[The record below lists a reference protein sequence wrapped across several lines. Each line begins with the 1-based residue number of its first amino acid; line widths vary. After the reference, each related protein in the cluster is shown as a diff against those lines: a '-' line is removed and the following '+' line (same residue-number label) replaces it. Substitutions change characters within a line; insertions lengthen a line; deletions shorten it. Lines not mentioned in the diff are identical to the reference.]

1 MKFGTDGVR
10 GVANSELTA
19 EFALRLG
26 RAAARVLSTDGASS
40 VVLGGDTRVSTPML
54 EAALAAGF
62 AAEGVDV
69 RHLGV
74 VPTPAVAF
82 AAQRSG
88 AMGAMVSA
96 SHNPYRDNGI
106 KLFATG
112 GVKLTDDI
120 EAAIERE
127 LDAMQPPIGQPGR
140 IAALGDAAPGRDGP
154 GGDEIADYVDHVV
167 AIAEGRAA
175 STLRIVV
182 DAANGAAS
190 ALARTVFERVGA
202 DVVVIGDEPDGT
214 NINEAC
220 GATNPATVAKAVLA
234 HGADVGIALDGDADR
249 LIAVD
254 HTGRVVDGDHIIAI
268 AALDLMARGLLAND
282 TVVVTTMTNLG
293 FHHAMRAAG
302 VAVVT
307 TDVGDRYVL
316 EALADGGHVLGGEQS
331 GHVIFADHA
340 TTGDGML
347 TAVALLDIIG
357 RSGRS
362 LADLAAAAMTSL
374 PQVLVNVEVSERVPD
389 VAELLAADVAR
400 LESELAGSGRVL
412 LRPSGTEPL
421 VRVMVEAA
429 TAAVADRVA
438 DDLASVVRARFT

>member
-26 RAAARVLSTDGASS
+26 RAAARVLSTGDAPT
-40 VVLGGDTRVSTPML
+40 VVIGGDTRISTPML

-69 RHLGV
+69 RRLGV

-82 AAQRSG
+82 AAQRTG

-112 GVKLTDDI
+112 GIKLADDV

-127 LDAMQPPIGQPGR
+127 LDAMQSPVGQPGR
-140 IAALGDAAPGRDGP
+140 IAVSGDDV
-154 GGDEIADYVDHVV
+154 IAEYVDHVV
-167 AIAEGRAA
+167 SIAEGRTG
-175 STLRIVV
+175 SSLRVVV

-190 ALARTVFERVGA
+190 SLARIVFERLGV

-214 NINEAC
+214 NINDAC
-220 GATNPATVAKAVLA
+220 GATFPAAVAEAVVA
-234 HGADVGIALDGDADR
+234 RGADVGIALDGDADR

-268 AALDLMARGLLAND
+268 AAIDLAARGLLAND

-302 VAVVT
+302 IGVVT

-316 EALADGGHVLGGEQS
+316 EALAAGGHVLGGEQS

-347 TAVALLDIIG
+347 TAVALLDIIA

-362 LADLAAAAMTSL
+362 LAELAASAMTSL
-374 PQVLVNVEVSERVPD
+374 PQILVNVEVSERVPD
-389 VAELLAADVAR
+389 VAELLADDVAR
-400 LESELAGSGRVL
+400 LETALAGSGRVL

-429 TAAVADRVA
+429 TAREADRVA
-438 DDLASVVRARFT
+438 HDLATVVRARFA

>member
-26 RAAARVLSTDGASS
+26 RAAARVLSTGDAPT
-40 VVLGGDTRVSTPML
+40 VVIGGDTRISTPML

-69 RHLGV
+69 RRLGV

-82 AAQRSG
+82 AAQRTG

-112 GVKLTDDI
+112 GIKLADDV

-127 LDAMQPPIGQPGR
+127 LDAMQSPVGQPGR
-140 IAALGDAAPGRDGP
+140 IAETGDDV
-154 GGDEIADYVDHVV
+154 IAEYVDHVV
-167 AIAEGRAA
+167 SIAEGRTG
-175 STLRIVV
+175 SSLRVVV

-190 ALARTVFERVGA
+190 SLARIVFERLGV

-214 NINEAC
+214 NINDAC
-220 GATNPATVAKAVLA
+220 GATFPAAVAEAVVA
-234 HGADVGIALDGDADR
+234 RGADVGIALDGDADR

-268 AALDLMARGLLAND
+268 AAIDLAARGLLAND

-302 VAVVT
+302 IGVVT

-316 EALADGGHVLGGEQS
+316 EALAAGGHVLGGEQS

-347 TAVALLDIIG
+347 TAVALLDIIA

-362 LADLAAAAMTSL
+362 LAELAASAMTSL
-374 PQVLVNVEVSERVPD
+374 PQILVNVEVSERVPD
-389 VAELLAADVAR
+389 VAELLADDVAR
-400 LESELAGSGRVL
+400 LETALAGSGRVL

-429 TAAVADRVA
+429 TAREADRVA
-438 DDLASVVRARFT
+438 HDLATVVRARFA

>member
-26 RAAARVLSTDGASS
+26 RAAARVLGRPGDEHTSPE
-40 VVLGGDTRVSTPML
+40 VVIGGDTRISTPML

-82 AAQRSG
+82 AAQRSD

-96 SHNPYRDNGI
+96 SHNPFGDNGI

-112 GVKLTDDI
+112 GIKLTDDI
-120 EAAIERE
+120 EAAIERQ

-140 IAALGDAAPGRDGP
+140 IAASDDAVMT
-154 GGDEIADYVDHVV
+154 DYVDHLVS
-167 AIAEGRAA
+167 IAQGRTA
-175 STLRIVV
+175 SSLRVVV

-214 NINEAC
+214 NINDAC
-220 GATNPATVAKAVLA
+220 GATFPATVAEAVLA

-268 AALDLMARGLLAND
+268 AAIDLMARGALRND

-302 VAVVT
+302 IGVVT

-347 TAVALLDIIG
+347 TAIALLDIIA
-357 RSGRS
+357 RSERP
-362 LADLAAAAMTSL
+362 LADLAASAMTSL
-374 PQVLVNVEVSERVPD
+374 PQILVNVKVSERVPD
-389 VAELLAADVAR
+389 VAVLLADDVAR

-429 TAAVADRVA
+429 TAHEADRVA
-438 DDLASVVRARFT
+438 NDLATVVRARFT

>member
-10 GVANSELTA
+10 GVANIELTA

-26 RAAARVLSTDGASS
+26 RAAARVLSTGDTPT
-40 VVLGGDTRVSTPML
+40 VVIGGDTRVSTPMI

-69 RHLGV
+69 CRLGV

-82 AAQRSG
+82 AAQRND

-106 KLFATG
+106 KLFAPG
-112 GVKLTDDI
+112 GIKLADDI
-120 EAAIERE
+120 ETAIERE
-127 LDAMQPPIGQPGR
+127 LDSMQPPVGQPGR
-140 IAALGDAAPGRDGP
+140 IAASVDAVRADVI
-154 GGDEIADYVDHVV
+154 DEYVDHVV
-167 AIAEGRAA
+167 SIAEGR
-175 STLRIVV
+175 SMSSLRVVV

-190 ALARTVFERVGA
+190 ALVRIVFERVGA
-202 DVVVIGDEPDGT
+202 DVIVIGDEPDGT
-214 NINEAC
+214 NINDAC
-220 GATNPATVAKAVLA
+220 GATFPAAVAEAVVA
-234 HGADVGIALDGDADR
+234 RGADVGIALDGDADR

-254 HTGRVVDGDHIIAI
+254 QTGRVVDGDHIIAI
-268 AALDLMARGLLAND
+268 AAIDLEARGSLAND

-302 VAVVT
+302 IDVVT

-316 EALADGGHVLGGEQS
+316 EALASGGHVLGGEQS

-347 TAVALLDIIG
+347 TAVALLDTIA
-357 RSGRS
+357 RSGRP
-362 LADLAAAAMTSL
+362 LADLAASAMTSL
-374 PQVLVNVEVSERVPD
+374 PQILVNVEVSERVPD
-389 VAELLAADVAR
+389 VAELLADDVAR
-400 LESELAGSGRVL
+400 LEAELAGTGRVL

-421 VRVMVEAA
+421 VRVMVEAS
-429 TAAVADRVA
+429 TAPEAHRVA
-438 DDLASVVRARFT
+438 NDLATVVRARFS

>member
-26 RAAARVLSTDGASS
+26 RAAARVLSTDGATSAVLAK
-40 VVLGGDTRVSTPML
+40 VVIGGDTRVSTPML

-140 IAALGDAAPGRDGP
+140 IA
-154 GGDEIADYVDHVV
+154 
-167 AIAEGRAA
+167 
-175 STLRIVV
+175 
-182 DAANGAAS
+182 S
-190 ALARTVFERVGA
+190 AR
-202 DVVVIGDEPDGT
+202 
-214 NINEAC
+214 C
-220 GATNPATVAKAVLA
+220 
-234 HGADVGIALDGDADR
+234 
-249 LIAVD
+249 
-254 HTGRVVDGDHIIAI
+254 
-268 AALDLMARGLLAND
+268 
-282 TVVVTTMTNLG
+282 
-293 FHHAMRAAG
+293 
-302 VAVVT
+302 
-307 TDVGDRYVL
+307 
-316 EALADGGHVLGGEQS
+316 
-331 GHVIFADHA
+331 
-340 TTGDGML
+340 
-347 TAVALLDIIG
+347 
-357 RSGRS
+357 
-362 LADLAAAAMTSL
+362 
-374 PQVLVNVEVSERVPD
+374 
-389 VAELLAADVAR
+389 
-400 LESELAGSGRVL
+400 
-412 LRPSGTEPL
+412 
-421 VRVMVEAA
+421 
-429 TAAVADRVA
+429 
-438 DDLASVVRARFT
+438 RARS

>member
-10 GVANSELTA
+10 GVANIELTA

-26 RAAARVLSTDGASS
+26 RAAARVLSTGDTPT
-40 VVLGGDTRVSTPML
+40 VVIGGDTRVSTPMI

-69 RHLGV
+69 CRLGV

-82 AAQRSG
+82 AAQRND

-106 KLFATG
+106 KLFAPG
-112 GVKLTDDI
+112 GIKLADDI
-120 EAAIERE
+120 ETAIERE
-127 LDAMQPPIGQPGR
+127 LDSMQPPVGQPGR
-140 IAALGDAAPGRDGP
+140 IAASVDAVRADVI
-154 GGDEIADYVDHVV
+154 DEYVDHVV
-167 AIAEGRAA
+167 SIAEGR
-175 STLRIVV
+175 SMSSLRVVV

-190 ALARTVFERVGA
+190 ALVRIVFERVGA
-202 DVVVIGDEPDGT
+202 DVVVIGDAPDGT
-214 NINEAC
+214 NINDAC
-220 GATNPATVAKAVLA
+220 GATYPSAVAAAVLA

-254 HTGRVVDGDHIIAI
+254 QTGRVVDGDHIIAI
-268 AALDLMARGLLAND
+268 AAIDLEARGSLAND

-302 VAVVT
+302 IDVVT

-316 EALADGGHVLGGEQS
+316 EALASGGHVLGGEQS

-347 TAVALLDIIG
+347 TAVALLDTIA
-357 RSGRS
+357 RSGRP
-362 LADLAAAAMTSL
+362 LADLAASAMTSL
-374 PQVLVNVEVSERVPD
+374 PQILVNVEVSERVPD
-389 VAELLAADVAR
+389 VAELLADDVAR
-400 LESELAGSGRVL
+400 LEAELAGTGRVL

-421 VRVMVEAA
+421 VRVMVEAS
-429 TAAVADRVA
+429 TAPEAHRVA
-438 DDLASVVRARFT
+438 NDLATVVRARFS

>member
-26 RAAARVLSTDGASS
+26 RAAARVLGDTDGGDGRVPE
-40 VVLGGDTRVSTPML
+40 VVLGGDTRLSTPML

-62 AAEGVDV
+62 AVEGVDV
-69 RHLGV
+69 RRLGV

-82 AAQRSG
+82 AAQRRG
-88 AMGAMVSA
+88 ALGAMVSA

-112 GVKLTDDI
+112 GIKLADDT
-120 EAAIERE
+120 EAAIERQ
-127 LDAMQPPIGQPGR
+127 LDSMQPPTGQPGR
-140 IAALGDAAPGRDGP
+140 ILSAGDDGRDALIG
-154 GGDEIADYVDHVV
+154 DYVDHL
-167 AIAEGRAA
+167 ASITDGRQA
-175 STLRIVV
+175 SSLRVVV

-190 ALARTVFERVGA
+190 ALARRVFERAGA
-202 DVVVIGDEPDGT
+202 DVVVIGDRPDGT
-214 NINEAC
+214 NINDAC
-220 GATNPATVAKAVLA
+220 GATFPSAVAEAVLA
-234 HGADVGIALDGDADR
+234 HGADVGVALDGDADR

-268 AALDLMARGLLAND
+268 AAIDLLARGLLVND

-302 VAVVT
+302 IAVVT

-316 EALADGGHVLGGEQS
+316 EALADGGHALGGEQS

-347 TAVALLDIIG
+347 TGLALLDIIA
-357 RSGRS
+357 RSDRS
-362 LADLAAAAMTSL
+362 LADLAASAMTSL

-389 VAELLAADVAR
+389 VAALLAGDVAR
-400 LESELAGSGRVL
+400 IETELAGSGRVL

-429 TAAVADRVA
+429 TAHEADRVA
-438 DDLASVVRARFT
+438 NDLATVVRARFT